1 MERRALGA
9 LAGVLAWAPPITVL
23 VVLAWI
29 PAGCGGDDETIV
41 TVYAAASLSEAF
53 EDLAAEYEA
62 ANPDVDVKLSF
73 AGSARLAA
81 QISAGARAD
90 VFASANGATMS
101 RVVAEG
107 RTAASPVLFARN
119 RLALV
124 VPADNPGNVN
134 ELEDLSDDSLV
145 LAVCAP
151 EVPCG
156 ALAQAVL
163 ADAGIDADAD
173 TEETSVRAVLTKV
186 SLGEADAGLVYAT
199 DVAAGGGKVDALPL
213 GPQTRF
219 NDYPV
224 AAVSDRAVAADFVN
238 FVLGPD
244 GRRILWRHGFDSP

>member
-1 MERRALGA
+1 M
-9 LAGVLAWAPPITVL
+9 
-23 VVLAWI
+23 
-29 PAGCGGDDETIV
+29 
-41 TVYAAASLSEAF
+41 TVYAAASLAEAF
-53 EDLAAEYEA
+53 EDLATEYEA
-62 ANPDVDVKLSF
+62 ANPDIDVKLNF

-90 VFASANGATMS
+90 VFASANAATMS

-107 RTAASPVLFARN
+107 RTATPPVLFVRN

-124 VPADNPGNVN
+124 VPIDNPGNVTA
-134 ELEDLSDDSLV
+134 LEDLSNDDLV
-145 LAVCAP
+145 LAACAP

-163 ADAGIDADAD
+163 LDAGIEADPD

-186 SLGEADAGLVYAT
+186 TLGEADAGLVYAT
-199 DVAAGGGKVDALPL
+199 DVAAGGDKVAAVPL
-213 GPQTRF
+213 GPQIRF

-224 AAVSDRAVAADFVN
+224 AAVSERAVAADFVD

-244 GRRILWRHGFDSP
+244 GQRILWSHGFDTP

>member
-1 MERRALGA
+1 M
-9 LAGVLAWAPPITVL
+9 
-23 VVLAWI
+23 
-29 PAGCGGDDETIV
+29 

-53 EDLAAEYEA
+53 EDLATEYES
-62 ANPDVDVKLSF
+62 ANPDVDVRLNF

-107 RTAASPVLFARN
+107 RTATHPVLFVRN

-124 VPADNPGNVN
+124 VPIDNPGNVT
-134 ELEDLSDDSLV
+134 ELADLSDDSLV

-163 ADAGIDADAD
+163 NDAGIDAEAD

-186 SLGEADAGLVYAT
+186 TLGEADAGLVYAT
-199 DVAAGGGKVDALPL
+199 DVAAGGDKVASVPL
-213 GPQTRF
+213 GPQIRF
-219 NDYPV
+219 NDYPL
-224 AAVSDRAVAADFVN
+224 AAISDRAVAAHFVD
-238 FVLGPD
+238 FVLGPN
-244 GRRILWRHGFDSP
+244 GQGILRSHGFESP

>member
-1 MERRALGA
+1 M
-9 LAGVLAWAPPITVL
+9 VT
-23 VVLAWI
+23 
-29 PAGCGGDDETIV
+29 GCGGGGETTV

-53 EDLAAEYEA
+53 EDLATEYEA
-62 ANPDVDVKLSF
+62 ANPDIDVEFNF

-90 VFASANGATMS
+90 VFASANSATMN
-101 RVVAEG
+101 RVAAEG
-107 RTAASPVLFARN
+107 RIAAPPVLFVRN

-124 VPADNPGNVN
+124 VPIDNPGNVT
-134 ELEDLSDDSLV
+134 ELEDLSDNSLV

-156 ALAQAVL
+156 ALARAVL
-163 ADAGIDADAD
+163 NDAGVDADAD

-186 SLGEADAGLVYAT
+186 ILGEADAGLVYAT
-199 DVAAGGGKVDALPL
+199 DVAAGGNDVASVPL
-213 GPQTRF
+213 GPQIRF

-224 AAVSDRAVAADFVN
+224 AAVSDRAIAADFVD

-244 GRRILWRHGFDSP
+244 GQDILRSHGFESP

>member
-1 MERRALGA
+1 M
-9 LAGVLAWAPPITVL
+9 
-23 VVLAWI
+23 
-29 PAGCGGDDETIV
+29 

-53 EDLAAEYEA
+53 EDLATEYEA
-62 ANPDVDVKLSF
+62 ANPDVDVRLNF

-90 VFASANGATMS
+90 VFASANSATMS
-101 RVVAEG
+101 RVAAEG
-107 RTAASPVLFARN
+107 LTAAPPVLFVRN

-124 VPADNPGNVN
+124 VPIENPANIT
-134 ELEDLSDDSLV
+134 ELADLSDDSLV

-163 ADAGIDADAD
+163 NDAGVDAEPD

-186 SLGEADAGLVYAT
+186 TLGEADAGLVYAT
-199 DVAAGGGKVDALPL
+199 DVAAGGNNVASVPL
-213 GPQTRF
+213 GPQIRF

-224 AAVSDRAVAADFVN
+224 AAISDRAIATDFVV

-244 GRRILWRHGFDSP
+244 GQRILRSHGFESP

>member
-1 MERRALGA
+1 M
-9 LAGVLAWAPPITVL
+9 
-23 VVLAWI
+23 
-29 PAGCGGDDETIV
+29 

-62 ANPDVDVKLSF
+62 ANPDVDVKLNF

-90 VFASANGATMS
+90 VFASANGANMS

-107 RTAASPVLFARN
+107 RTASLPVLFARN

-124 VPADNPGNVN
+124 VPVDNPGNVT
-134 ELEDLSDDSLV
+134 ELEDLSDDNLV
-145 LAVCAP
+145 LAMCAP

-156 ALAQAVL
+156 TLAQAVL
-163 ADAGIDADAD
+163 ADAGINANPD

-186 SLGEADAGLVYAT
+186 MLGEADAGLVYAT
-199 DVAAGGGKVDALPL
+199 DVAAGGDKVAAVPL
-213 GPQTRF
+213 GPQIRF

-224 AAVSDRAVAADFVN
+224 AAVSDRAVAAAFVDFV
-238 FVLGPD
+238 VGPD
-244 GRRILWRHGFDSP
+244 GQRILWSHGFDSP

>member
-1 MERRALGA
+1 MRTLGLGV
-9 LAGVLAWAPPITVL
+9 LAGVLAWL
-23 VVLAWI
+23 VT
-29 PAGCGGDDETIV
+29 GCGGGSETTV

-53 EDLAAEYEA
+53 EDLATEYEA
-62 ANPDVDVKLSF
+62 ANPDVDVKLNF

-90 VFASANGATMS
+90 VFASANSATMS

-107 RTAASPVLFARN
+107 RTAAPPVLFVRN

-124 VPADNPGNVN
+124 VPIDNPGDITG
-134 ELEDLSDDSLV
+134 LKDLSDDSLV

-156 ALAQAVL
+156 ALARAVL
-163 ADAGIDADAD
+163 NDAGVDANAD

-186 SLGEADAGLVYAT
+186 TLGEADAGLVYAT
-199 DVAAGGGKVDALPL
+199 DVAAGGNEVASVPL
-213 GPQTRF
+213 GPQIRF

-224 AAVSDRAVAADFVN
+224 AAVSARAIATDFVD
-238 FVLGPD
+238 FVLGSD
-244 GRRILWRHGFDSP
+244 GQDILRSHGFESP

>member
-1 MERRALGA
+1 MQPRTLGV
-9 LAGVLAWAPPITVL
+9 LAGVLAWL
-23 VVLAWI
+23 VT
-29 PAGCGGDDETIV
+29 GCGGGGETTV

-53 EDLAAEYEA
+53 EDLATEYEA
-62 ANPDVDVKLSF
+62 ANPGVDVKLNF

-90 VFASANGATMS
+90 VFASANGANMN
-101 RVVAEG
+101 RVAAEG

-124 VPADNPGNVN
+124 VPADNPGNIS

-156 ALAQAVL
+156 ALAQVVL
-163 ADAGIDADAD
+163 ADAGIDADPD

-186 SLGEADAGLVYAT
+186 TLGEADAGLVYAT
-199 DVAAGGGKVDALPL
+199 DVAAGGDKVAAVPL
-213 GPQTRF
+213 GPQIRF

-224 AAVSDRAVAADFVN
+224 AAVSDRAAAAAFVDFV
-238 FVLGPD
+238 VGPD
-244 GRRILWRHGFDSP
+244 GQRILWSHGFDSP

>member
-1 MERRALGA
+1 MRALGLGL
-9 LAGVLAWAPPITVL
+9 LAGVLAWIS
-23 VVLAWI
+23 
-29 PAGCGGDDETIV
+29 AGCGGDDDTIV
-41 TVYAAASLSEAF
+41 IVYAAASLSEAF
-53 EDLAAEYEA
+53 EDLAQEYED

-107 RTAASPVLFARN
+107 RAAAPPVLFARN

-124 VPADNPGNVN
+124 IPVDNPGNVA

-156 ALAQAVL
+156 ALARAVL

-186 SLGEADAGLVYAT
+186 TLGEADAGLVYAT
-199 DVAAGGGKVDALPL
+199 DVAAGGGRVVAVPL
-213 GPQTRF
+213 GPQIRF

-224 AAVSDRAVAADFVN
+224 AAVSGRAVAADFVG

-244 GRRILWRHGFDSP
+244 GRRILWSHGFDSP

>member
-1 MERRALGA
+1 MQPRTLGA
-9 LAGVLAWAPPITVL
+9 LAGVLAWMVT
-23 VVLAWI
+23 
-29 PAGCGGDDETIV
+29 GCGGGGETTV
-41 TVYAAASLSEAF
+41 TVYAAASLAEAF
-53 EDLAAEYEA
+53 EDLATEYEA
-62 ANPDVDVKLSF
+62 ANPDIDVKLNF

-90 VFASANGATMS
+90 VFASANAATMS

-107 RTAASPVLFARN
+107 RTATPPVLFVRN

-124 VPADNPGNVN
+124 VPIDNPGNVTA
-134 ELEDLSDDSLV
+134 LEDLSNDDLV
-145 LAVCAP
+145 LAACAP

-163 ADAGIDADAD
+163 LDAGIEADPD

-186 SLGEADAGLVYAT
+186 TLGEADAGLVYAT
-199 DVAAGGGKVDALPL
+199 DVAAGGDKVAAVPL
-213 GPQTRF
+213 GPQIRF

-224 AAVSDRAVAADFVN
+224 AAVSERAVAADFVD

-244 GRRILWRHGFDSP
+244 GQRILWSHGFDTP

>member
-1 MERRALGA
+1 MRTLGLGV
-9 LAGVLAWAPPITVL
+9 LAGVLAWL
-23 VVLAWI
+23 VT
-29 PAGCGGDDETIV
+29 GCGGGGETTV

-53 EDLAAEYEA
+53 EDLATEYEA
-62 ANPDVDVKLSF
+62 ANPDVDVRLNF

-101 RVVAEG
+101 RVEAEG
-107 RTAASPVLFARN
+107 LTATPPVLFVRN

-124 VPADNPGNVN
+124 VPIENPGNVT
-134 ELEDLSDDSLV
+134 ELADLSDDGLV

-163 ADAGIDADAD
+163 DDAGVDAEPD

-186 SLGEADAGLVYAT
+186 TLGEADAGLVYAT
-199 DVAAGGGKVDALPL
+199 DVAAGGDKVASVPL
-213 GPQTRF
+213 GPQIRF

-224 AAVSDRAVAADFVN
+224 AAISDRAVATDFVD

-244 GRRILWRHGFDSP
+244 GQGILRSHGFESP

>member
-1 MERRALGA
+1 M
-9 LAGVLAWAPPITVL
+9 
-23 VVLAWI
+23 
-29 PAGCGGDDETIV
+29 

-53 EDLAAEYEA
+53 EDLATEYEA
-62 ANPDVDVKLSF
+62 ANPDVDVRLNF

-101 RVVAEG
+101 RVEAEG
-107 RTAASPVLFARN
+107 LTAAPPVLFVRN

-124 VPADNPGNVN
+124 VPIDNPGNVT
-134 ELEDLSDDSLV
+134 ELADLSDDSLV

-163 ADAGIDADAD
+163 NDAGVDADAD

-186 SLGEADAGLVYAT
+186 MLGEADAGLVYAT
-199 DVAAGGGKVDALPL
+199 DVAAGGDKVASVPL
-213 GPQTRF
+213 GPQIRF

-224 AAVSDRAVAADFVN
+224 AAISDRAVASDFVD

-244 GRRILWRHGFDSP
+244 GQGILRSHGFESP

>member
-1 MERRALGA
+1 MNRLGLGV
-9 LAGVLAWAPPITVL
+9 LAGVLAWL
-23 VVLAWI
+23 VT
-29 PAGCGGDDETIV
+29 GCGGEGKTAV

-62 ANPDVDVKLSF
+62 ANPDVDVKLNF

-90 VFASANGATMS
+90 VFASANGANMS

-107 RTAASPVLFARN
+107 RTASLPVLFARN

-124 VPADNPGNVN
+124 VPVDNPGNVT
-134 ELEDLSDDSLV
+134 ELEDLSDDNLV
-145 LAVCAP
+145 LAMCAP

-156 ALAQAVL
+156 TLAQAVL
-163 ADAGIDADAD
+163 ADAGINANPD

-186 SLGEADAGLVYAT
+186 MLGEADAGLVYAT
-199 DVAAGGGKVDALPL
+199 DVAAGGDKVAAVPL
-213 GPQTRF
+213 GPQIRF

-224 AAVSDRAVAADFVN
+224 AAVSDRAVAAAFVDFV
-238 FVLGPD
+238 VGPD
-244 GRRILWRHGFDSP
+244 GQRILWSHGFDSP

>member
-1 MERRALGA
+1 MRFLGLGV
-9 LAGVLAWAPPITVL
+9 LAGVLAWL
-23 VVLAWI
+23 VT
-29 PAGCGGDDETIV
+29 GCGGGGETTV

-53 EDLAAEYEA
+53 EDLATEFEA
-62 ANPDVDVKLSF
+62 AYPDVGVKLNF

-107 RTAASPVLFARN
+107 RTTTPPVLFVRN

-124 VPADNPGNVN
+124 MPIDNPGNVTG
-134 ELEDLSDDSLV
+134 LEDLSDDGLV

-156 ALAQAVL
+156 ALAEAVL
-163 ADAGIDADAD
+163 ADAGVDADAD

-186 SLGEADAGLVYAT
+186 TLGEADAGLVYAT
-199 DVAAGGGKVDALPL
+199 DVAAGGSKVASVPL
-213 GPQTRF
+213 GPQFRF

-224 AAVSDRAVAADFVN
+224 AAVSDRAVAADFVD

-244 GRRILWRHGFDSP
+244 GQRILRSHGFESP

>member
-1 MERRALGA
+1 MRTLGLGV
-9 LAGVLAWAPPITVL
+9 LAGVLAWMVT
-23 VVLAWI
+23 
-29 PAGCGGDDETIV
+29 GCGGGRETKV

-53 EDLAAEYEA
+53 EDLATEYET
-62 ANPDVDVKLSF
+62 ANPDVDVKLNF
-73 AGSARLAA
+73 AGSVRLAA

-90 VFASANGATMS
+90 VFASANSATMS

-107 RTAASPVLFARN
+107 RTAAPPVLFVRN

-124 VPADNPGNVN
+124 VPIDNPGNVTG
-134 ELEDLSDDSLV
+134 LEDLSEDHLV

-156 ALAQAVL
+156 ALAKAVL
-163 ADAGIDADAD
+163 LDAGVDTDAD

-186 SLGEADAGLVYAT
+186 TLGEADAGLVYAT
-199 DVAAGGGKVDALPL
+199 DVAAGGDNVAEVPL
-213 GPQTRF
+213 GPQIRF

-224 AAVSDRAVAADFVN
+224 APVSDRAVAAEFVE

-244 GRRILWRHGFDSP
+244 GQRILRSHGFQSP

>member
-1 MERRALGA
+1 MPLRTLGA
-9 LAGVLAWAPPITVL
+9 LAGILAWL
-23 VVLAWI
+23 VT
-29 PAGCGGDDETIV
+29 GCGDGGETTV

-62 ANPDVDVKLSF
+62 ANPQIDVELSF

-81 QISAGARAD
+81 QITAGARAD
-90 VFASANGATMS
+90 VFAAADGANMS

-107 RTAASPVLFARN
+107 RTVAPPVAFARN
-119 RLALV
+119 GLALV
-124 VPADNPGNVN
+124 VPSGNPGSVT
-134 ELEDLSDDSLV
+134 ELADLSDDGLV

-163 ADAGIDADAD
+163 ADAGVDAEPD

-186 SLGEADAGLVYAT
+186 MLGEADAGLVYAT
-199 DVAAGGGKVDALPL
+199 DVAAGGNKVASVPL
-213 GPQTRF
+213 GPQIRF

-224 AAVSDRAVAADFVN
+224 AAVSDRAAAAGFVD

-244 GRRILWRHGFDSP
+244 GQRILRSHGFESP

>member
-1 MERRALGA
+1 MRRLSLG
-9 LAGVLAWAPPITVL
+9 LLTGVLAWVS
-23 VVLAWI
+23 V
-29 PAGCGGDDETIV
+29 GCGGDDETIV
-41 TVYAAASLSEAF
+41 TVYAAVSLSEAF
-53 EDLAAEYEA
+53 EDLATEYEA
-62 ANPDVDVKLSF
+62 TNPDVDVKLSF

-90 VFASANGATMS
+90 VFASANGANMN

-107 RTAASPVLFARN
+107 RTATPPVLFVRN

-124 VPADNPGNVN
+124 VPIDNPGNVTA
-134 ELEDLSDDSLV
+134 LEDLSNEGLV

-186 SLGEADAGLVYAT
+186 TLGEADAGLVYAT
-199 DVAAGGGKVDALPL
+199 DVAAGGNKVTAVPL
-213 GPQTRF
+213 GPQIRF

-224 AAVSDRAVAADFVN
+224 AAVSDRALAADFVD

-244 GRRILWRHGFDSP
+244 GQRILRSHGFESP

>member
-1 MERRALGA
+1 M
-9 LAGVLAWAPPITVL
+9 
-23 VVLAWI
+23 
-29 PAGCGGDDETIV
+29 

-53 EDLAAEYEA
+53 EDLATEYEA
-62 ANPDVDVKLSF
+62 ANPDVDVRLNF

-90 VFASANGATMS
+90 VFASANSATMS
-101 RVVAEG
+101 RVAAEG
-107 RTAASPVLFARN
+107 LTSTPPVLFVRN

-124 VPADNPGNVN
+124 VPIDNPGNVT
-134 ELEDLSDDSLV
+134 ELADLSDDGLV

-163 ADAGIDADAD
+163 NDAGVDAEPD

-186 SLGEADAGLVYAT
+186 TLGEADAGLVYAT
-199 DVAAGGGKVDALPL
+199 DVAAGAGKVASVPL
-213 GPQTRF
+213 GPQIRF

-224 AAVSDRAVAADFVN
+224 AAVSDRALATDFVD
-238 FVLGPD
+238 FVLGPN
-244 GRRILWRHGFDSP
+244 GQGILRSHGFESP

>member
-1 MERRALGA
+1 M
-9 LAGVLAWAPPITVL
+9 
-23 VVLAWI
+23 
-29 PAGCGGDDETIV
+29 

-53 EDLAAEYEA
+53 EDLATEYEV
-62 ANPDVDVKLSF
+62 ANPDVDVRLNF

-101 RVVAEG
+101 RVEAEG
-107 RTAASPVLFARN
+107 LTATPPVLFVRN

-124 VPADNPGNVN
+124 VPVDNPGNVT
-134 ELEDLSDDSLV
+134 ELEDLSDDDLV

-156 ALAQAVL
+156 ALALAVL
-163 ADAGIDADAD
+163 NDAGVDAEPD

-186 SLGEADAGLVYAT
+186 TLGEADAGLVYAT
-199 DVAAGGGKVDALPL
+199 DVAAGGDKVASIQL
-213 GPQTRF
+213 GPQIRF

-224 AAVSDRAVAADFVN
+224 AATSDRAVAADFVD

-244 GRRILWRHGFDSP
+244 GQVILRSHGFESP

>member
-1 MERRALGA
+1 MRTLGLGV
-9 LAGVLAWAPPITVL
+9 LAGVLAWMVT
-23 VVLAWI
+23 
-29 PAGCGGDDETIV
+29 GCGGGGETTV

-53 EDLAAEYEA
+53 EDLATEYEA
-62 ANPDVDVKLSF
+62 ANPDIDVKLNF
-73 AGSARLAA
+73 AGSARLSA

-90 VFASANGATMS
+90 VFASANAATMS

-107 RTAASPVLFARN
+107 RTATPPVLFVRN

-124 VPADNPGNVN
+124 VPIDNPGNVTA
-134 ELEDLSDDSLV
+134 LEDLSNDDLV
-145 LAVCAP
+145 LAACAP

-163 ADAGIDADAD
+163 LDAGIEADPD

-186 SLGEADAGLVYAT
+186 TLGEADAGLMYAT
-199 DVAAGGGKVDALPL
+199 DVAAGGDKVAAVPL
-213 GPQTRF
+213 GPQIRF

-224 AAVSDRAVAADFVN
+224 AAVSERAVAADFVD

-244 GRRILWRHGFDSP
+244 GQRILWSHGFDTP

>member
-1 MERRALGA
+1 M
-9 LAGVLAWAPPITVL
+9 
-23 VVLAWI
+23 
-29 PAGCGGDDETIV
+29 

-53 EDLAAEYEA
+53 EDLADEYEA
-62 ANPDVDVKLSF
+62 TNPDVDVKLNF

-90 VFASANGATMS
+90 VFASANSATMS
-101 RVVAEG
+101 RVVLEG
-107 RTAASPVLFARN
+107 RTAAPPVLFARN

-124 VPADNPGNVN
+124 VPSDNPGNVTS
-134 ELEDLSDDSLV
+134 LEDLSDDSLV

-163 ADAGIDADAD
+163 ADAGVDADAD

-186 SLGEADAGLVYAT
+186 TLGEADAGLVYAT
-199 DVAAGGGKVDALPL
+199 DVAADGSNVASVPL
-213 GPQTRF
+213 GPQIRF

-224 AAVSDRAVAADFVN
+224 APVSDRAVAADFVD
-238 FVLGPD
+238 FVLGAD
-244 GRRILWRHGFDSP
+244 GQRILWSHGFDSP